1 MATPELALIPTGYK
15 AGKVYS
21 VLPETGVGDF
31 DFTRASA
38 ATRINSNG
46 LLEVPQY
53 SIGSD
58 VVTNGSFATDSDWN
72 LLAGWTISGGKANAL
87 SLSGVS
93 MNQDV
98 GITVGKTYKIT
109 YTISEYVSGSYKS
122 IVGGASQGSARSS
135 NGTFTDYIN
144 AATGSNGR
152 LYLQG
157 NGGFTGSI
165 DNVSVIEWAINDV
178 PRLEYPLIDGVVNGC
193 PSLLL
198 EPQAT
203 NLITYPISF
212 GNPYWTKSGATIEGD
227 PSTAGVEEVVNGD
240 MEAAL
245 ATINGISF
253 TGYHSTSSQSTDQA
267 NSGTKSLKV
276 TGTANIFTSYIIPND
291 AATAGK
297 TYLITYA
304 IYVPSTLTGSVDIQK
319 KEGGVQRTIETITN
333 LDQWVNVSYYFNA
346 TSYTTD
352 RPILSQALSGLST
365 EFYYIDNVSVK
376 EVQGY
381 SSPSVDFPTSGFK
394 LVEDTSTA
402 LHYCI
407 KTISVTSG
415 TSYTYSF
422 IAKYSGRH
430 LQLSSS
436 TAFPSAHINYDLQ
449 NGTLAIGSG
458 GTVSGTIEALP
469 DGYYRCT
476 YTDTAN
482 ATSPVGLI
490 IPLLSNSTTAPKN
503 PSYTGDGTSG
513 IYIFMAQLE
522 TGSVA
527 TSPTLTSLSAEG
539 TTTTRLAEA
548 CNGAGD
554 ASTFNGSEGVLMA
567 EISALSDD
575 GTYRMISLSNG
586 TVSNVINL
594 QYSGVSNTIRTRI
607 ENGGSAQADITYIIS
622 SQTVLN
628 KIAVSYK
635 SNQFELWSNGIKV
648 GEDTSGTPPSGINK
662 LSFDSGAATFPFYGK
677 TKQIQYFNTV
687 LTSAELETLTS
698 WTSFISMANAQQYN
712 II

>member
-31 DFTRASA
+31 AFTRASA
-38 ATRINSNG
+38 ATRINSAG

-198 EPQAT
+198 ENQAT

-212 GNPYWTKSGATIEGD
+212 GNSYWTKSGATIEGD
-227 PSTAGVEEVVNGD
+227 PSTAGSELVTNGD
-240 MEAAL
+240 FATDTDWTKGTGWTIGGGVASCDGTQTSSTQL
-245 ATINGISF
+245 TQSGTYTINKMYKITYTVIVT
-253 TGYHSTSSQSTDQA
+253 TGSIDVRFQGGGATVVGA
-267 NSGTKSLKV
+267 NRTTSGTYTDYLTS
-276 TGTANIFTSYIIPND
+276 TGNASFRFRVLADFI
-291 AATAGK
+291 
-297 TYLITYA
+297 
-304 IYVPSTLTGSVDIQK
+304 GSV
-319 KEGGVQRTIETITN
+319 
-333 LDQWVNVSYYFNA
+333 
-346 TSYTTD
+346 
-352 RPILSQALSGLST
+352 
-365 EFYYIDNVSVK
+365 DNVSVK

-394 LVEDTSTA
+394 LVEGTSTA
-402 LHYCI
+402 SHRTSSPQALTNNIYSI
-407 KTISVTSG
+407 YAKADERGWILLTSTDTSSPEVRGQFFDIANGVIGTGGDATIN
-415 TSYTYSF
+415 
-422 IAKYSGRH
+422 AK
-430 LQLSSS
+430 
-436 TAFPSAHINYDLQ
+436 
-449 NGTLAIGSG
+449 
-458 GTVSGTIEALP
+458 IEALAN
-469 DGYYRCT
+469 GWYRCSIDEGTNPSTRYAVMLATGDGT
-476 YTDTAN
+476 Y
-482 ATSPVGLI
+482 
-490 IPLLSNSTTAPKN
+490 
-503 PSYTGDGTSG
+503 SYTGDGTSG
-513 IYIFMAQLE
+513 VYLFMAQSE
-522 TGSVA
+522 QGSVA

-539 TTTTRLAEA
+539 TTTTRVAET

-554 ASTFNGSEGVLMA
+554 ASTFNDSEGVLMA
-567 EISALSDD
+567 EISFPAQTTSSNLRIAISD
-575 GTYRMISLSNG
+575 TTANNRVLIQNISAFENRLQFY
-586 TVSNVINL
+586 VIVGGVTSTDVNL
-594 QYSGVSNTIRTRI
+594 
-607 ENGGSAQADITYIIS
+607 DINDIAT
-622 SQTVLN
+622 LN
-628 KIAVSYK
+628 KIVFKYK
-635 SNQFELWSNGIKV
+635 ENDFSVWINGFEVLT
-648 GEDTSGTPPSGINK
+648 DTSGI
-662 LSFDSGAATFPFYGK
+662 TFPNGTLTELAFDGGDGGFDFYGK

>member
-1 MATPELALIPTGYK
+1 MATPNLALIPTGYK

-31 DFTRASA
+31 AFTRASA

-46 LLEVPQY
+46 LLEVPKY
-53 SIGSD
+53 SIGGEL
-58 VVTNGSFATDSDWN
+58 VTNGDFATDSDWN
-72 LLAGWTISGGKANAL
+72 KSGDWVISGGVATGSSSNI
-87 SLSGVS
+87 
-93 MNQDV
+93 NQNCNLV
-98 GITVGKTYKIT
+98 NGKTYIVT
-109 YTISEYVSGSYKS
+109 YTVTAITGTSVR
-122 IVGGASQGSARSS
+122 VGGSVNYIEVPRTAVGTYSTILNYTTGIGT
-135 NGTFTDYIN
+135 NGVLYWT
-144 AATGSNGR
+144 AAG
-152 LYLQG
+152 LV
-157 NGGFTGSI
+157 SI
-165 DNVSVIEWAINDV
+165 DNVSVIEYAINDV
-178 PRLEYPLIDGVVNGC
+178 PRLQYPLIDGVVNGC

-212 GNPYWTKSGATIEGD
+212 GNSYWTKSGATIQGD
-227 PSTAGVEEVVNGD
+227 PSTAGSELIENGD
-240 MEAAL
+240 FATDSDWNKGTGWSISGGKANAL
-245 ATINGISF
+245 NLSSVSMNQDVGII
-253 TGYHSTSSQSTDQA
+253 G
-267 NSGTKSLKV
+267 
-276 TGTANIFTSYIIPND
+276 
-291 AATAGK
+291 GK
-297 TYLITYA
+297 TYKVTYTISEYVSGSLIPIAGGSSLGVSRISNGTFTDYINA
-304 IYVPSTLTGSVDIQK
+304 AANSNGSLYLQGNGAFTGSV
-319 KEGGVQRTIETITN
+319 
-333 LDQWVNVSYYFNA
+333 
-346 TSYTTD
+346 
-352 RPILSQALSGLST
+352 
-365 EFYYIDNVSVK
+365 DNVSVK

-381 SSPSVDFPTSGFK
+381 SSPSVDFPTSAFK

-522 TGSVA
+522 TGSYA

-539 TTTTRLAEA
+539 TTTTRVAEV

-554 ASTFNGSEGVLMA
+554 ASTFNDSEGVLMA
-567 EISALSDD
+567 EVKSIADTGVSASFYLGD
-575 GTYRMISLSNG
+575 GTLSNR
-586 TVSNVINL
+586 L
-594 QYSGVSNTIRTRI
+594 QILLRSTG
-607 ENGGSAQADITYIIS
+607 IIS
-622 SQTVLN
+622 SFYQNTSLSTIMDSTILN
-628 KIAVSYK
+628 YDSLHKVAVVYNSTAL
-635 SNQFELWSNGIKV
+635 QIWVDGIKQNETL
-648 GEDTSGTPPSGINK
+648 GNHSFTPSTLNV
-662 LSFDSGAATFPFYGK
+662 LSMNVNGSEIIYGK

-698 WTSFISMANAQQYN
+698 WTSFISMANALNYN